1 MIRTQVQL
9 DESQYRKL
17 KELAATRSQSVS
29 QLVREGVER
38 VLTEAERRER
48 WDRVL
53 AVVGT
58 CHDPEGS
65 RDVARRHDEYLKD
78 VYRG

>member
-9 DESQYRKL
+9 DEPQFRKL
-17 KELAATRSQSVS
+17 KELAARRSQSVS

-38 VLTEAERRER
+38 VLTEAEQGER
-48 WDRVL
+48 WDRLL

-58 CHDPEGS
+58 CHDLEGAA
-65 RDVARRHDEYLKD
+65 DVARCHDEYLKG
-78 VYRG
+78 VYRR

>member
-17 KELAATRSQSVS
+17 KELAAKRSQSVS
-29 QLVREGVER
+29 QLVREGVDR
-38 VLTEAERRER
+38 VLTEAEHQGLWER
-48 WDRVL
+48 LL

-58 CHDPEGS
+58 CHDPEGAGE
-65 RDVARRHDEYLKD
+65 VAG
-78 VYRG
+78 VMISI

>member
-9 DESQYRKL
+9 DEFQYRKL
-17 KELAATRSQSVS
+17 KELAARRSQSVS

-38 VLTEAERRER
+38 VLTEAEHQEQWKRL
-48 WDRVL
+48 L

-58 CHDPEGS
+58 CHDPEGES
-65 RDVARRHDEYLKD
+65 DVARRHDEHLKE
-78 VYRG
+78 VFGR

>member
-1 MIRTQVQL
+1 
-9 DESQYRKL
+9 
-17 KELAATRSQSVS
+17 
-29 QLVREGVER
+29 
-38 VLTEAERRER
+38 LTEAERRER

-78 VYRG
+78 VYRR